1 MLKFINIGC
10 FGICGYF
17 YLLLFLYD
25 FFIKINMSV
34 FQIDKIEV
42 LRDKKGYVFFFNLV
56 QKMICNNFNLE
67 DGCKNNNCMM
77 IYIFFYDIFNF
88 YFERKLKYKIVLV
101 KNK

>member
-1 MLKFINIGC
+1 
-10 FGICGYF
+10 
-17 YLLLFLYD
+17 
-25 FFIKINMSV
+25 MSV

-77 IYIFFYDIFNF
+77 IYIFFYDTFNF

-101 KNK
+101 KSK